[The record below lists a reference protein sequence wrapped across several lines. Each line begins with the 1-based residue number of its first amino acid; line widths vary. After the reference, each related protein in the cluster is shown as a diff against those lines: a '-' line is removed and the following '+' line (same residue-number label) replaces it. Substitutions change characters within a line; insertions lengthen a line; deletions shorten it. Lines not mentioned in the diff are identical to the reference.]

1 MTWDDAARPAVE
13 CPVGDFFASAFTN
26 KNIYAPVNS
35 LAVCVNPIS
44 TKTAL
49 NLAGFEVGGLRLPLV
64 DATPEETE
72 KIRELLEQADVLE
85 PAVRA

>member
-1 MTWDDAARPAVE
+1 MVRRFRSGNTTGAKAIDEELTPLMEA
-13 CPVGDFFASAFTN
+13 
-26 KNIYAPVNS
+26 
-35 LAVCVNPIS
+35 LAVVVNPIS

-64 DATPEETE
+64 DATPDETE
-72 KIRELLEQADVLE
+72 QIRKLLERAEVLE

>member
-1 MTWDDAARPAVE
+1 MDAL
-13 CPVGDFFASAFTN
+13 G
-26 KNIYAPVNS
+26 
-35 LAVCVNPIS
+35 VCINPIS

-72 KIRELLEQADVLE
+72 QIRKLLERAEVLE